1 MISLPNTLSF
11 RLSFLY
17 ACTFT
22 VILLSALLILYISL
36 SHTLNEEI
44 KEDLLED
51 IKEFRLLLSNEGP
64 EAVFEEIQKEILT
77 ENPEEFFIQI
87 LDVRGNPIRTSNLKY
102 WRGLNVNREALNEA
116 SLGKDVLISIELD
129 ERDSPDLVA
138 YGKISPNYFLM
149 LAESTSE
156 KDEVMEIVFIVFT
169 ILIIIVLPMTALSG
183 WLITKR
189 SLQPLNEISRAALDI
204 EHGQLKRK
212 VDLKNQ
218 KIEIQSLADQFNSMA
233 YKIRTLITEMREMI
247 DNIAHDLRSPIGRIR
262 AISEDSLT
270 SDKTADQYRNAASDS
285 IEECDRLIKLINT
298 TLDVAE
304 AEAQVNQTIQEKI
317 NLSSLVED
325 IYDLYSPVAEEM
337 NIEFT
342 SQIESRCE
350 IQGIYSNL
358 QRMISNIIDNAFKY
372 TSSPGHVRV
381 MLEKNDKYLD
391 IKISDDG
398 IGVQSKDQPRI
409 FERFFRSDNS
419 RSKDGCGLGLSYAR
433 AVARAHGGDIS
444 LKSQYQEGSIFTITL
459 PFSSTY

>member
-11 RLSFLY
+11 RLSLLY

-51 IKEFRLLLSNEGP
+51 IEEFRLLLSNEGP

-77 ENPEEFFIQI
+77 ENPEEFFIQL
-87 LDVRGNPIRTSNLKY
+87 LDVRGKPLRTSNLKY
-102 WRGLNVNREALNEA
+102 WSGLSVNREALNEA
-116 SLGKDVLISIELD
+116 GQGKDVLITVELD
-129 ERDSPDLVA
+129 GRDSPDLVA
-138 YGKISPNYFLM
+138 YGKISPKYFLM

-156 KDEVMEIVFIVFT
+156 KDEVMEIVFFVFT
-169 ILIIIVLPMTALSG
+169 ILIILVSPMTAISG

-204 EHGQLKRK
+204 EHGQLERK
-212 VDLKNQ
+212 VNIKNQ

-233 YKIRTLITEMREMI
+233 HKIRTLITEMREMI

-270 SDKTADQYRNAASDS
+270 STKTADQYRNAASDS

-304 AEAQVNQTIQEKI
+304 AEAQVNQTIREKI
-317 NLSSLVED
+317 NLSSLVEG

-342 SQIESRCE
+342 SQIESQCE
-350 IQGIYSNL
+350 IQGIYTNL
-358 QRMISNIIDNAFKY
+358 QRMISNLIDNAFKY

-381 MLEKNDKYLD
+381 KLEKNDKYLD

-444 LKSQYQEGSIFTITL
+444 LESQHQEGSIFTITL
-459 PFSSTY
+459 PFSPAH